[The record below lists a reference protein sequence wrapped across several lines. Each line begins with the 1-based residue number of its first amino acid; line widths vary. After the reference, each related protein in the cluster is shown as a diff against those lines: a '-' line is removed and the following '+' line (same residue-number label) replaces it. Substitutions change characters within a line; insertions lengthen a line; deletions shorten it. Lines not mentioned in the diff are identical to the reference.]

1 MNRFLPLGACLA
13 LAVNA
18 AHAQDL
24 SLAQASAEA
33 LARNPALQ
41 AARAAWQ
48 AKLEQAR
55 LDAAWD
61 DPRLSFRSLLGRFT
75 AISRNGFTDQAVSL
89 EQSLPLSGKNRCRA
103 RAALAEAAANFETYR
118 RQQLDLVAQVRRAYF
133 QRLSLD
139 EQLALN
145 QADAASLDQTL
156 ALIRARFEGG
166 AGLAADVTAA
176 ETERGQLLDARQD
189 LQQRRVEAEAR
200 LKVLLNRDPF
210 APLPALVPVAVRG
223 GVPPEPALRA
233 KLLANRPEIRE
244 AQAQLAAARARMEL
258 ARREW
263 IPDPTVSLQA
273 DRYNGSSQLASEVS
287 GGISVSLPWLNPG
300 KYRAGERQA
309 RDQAT
314 HAAALLQAA
323 QLEGLGKLRG
333 QLEATAT
340 LHHHLGLYEGRL
352 LPLARQTA
360 AAYQADYETAKAGL
374 AEVLSAGRSARA
386 LEARRQADLA
396 DYRSALADLE
406 ALVGAELGAFP
417 SAPTA
422 SHRPTP

>member
-1 MNRFLPLGACLA
+1 
-13 LAVNA
+13 
-18 AHAQDL
+18 L
-24 SLAQASAEA
+24 SKATAEA
-33 LARNPALQ
+33 LVHNPALQ
-41 AARAAWQ
+41 AAQDAWQ
-48 AKLEQAR
+48 AKVEQAR
-55 LDAAWD
+55 MDAAWD

-75 AISRNGFTDQAVSL
+75 AVSRNGFTDQAVSL

-103 RAALAEAAANFETYR
+103 RAALAEAAASFEIYR
-118 RQQLDLVAQVRRAYF
+118 RQQLDLVAQVRRVYF
-133 QRLSLD
+133 QLLSFD

-156 ALIRARFEGG
+156 ALTRARFEAG

-210 APLPALVPVAVRG
+210 APLPALVPAALRA
-223 GVPPEPALRA
+223 GVPAEPTLRA

-244 AQAQLAAARARMEL
+244 AQAQLAASRAREEL

-273 DRYNGSSQLASEVS
+273 DHYNGSSQIASEVS
-287 GGISVSLPWLNPG
+287 GGISVSLPWLNGG
-300 KYRAGERQA
+300 KYRAGERQGLA
-309 RDQAT
+309 QTA

-323 QLEGLGKLRG
+323 QAEGLGKLRS
-333 QLEATAT
+333 QLGAIAA
-340 LHHHLGLYEGRL
+340 LHHHLELYEGRL
-352 LPLARQTA
+352 LPSARQSA
-360 AAYQADYETAKAGL
+360 AAYQADYENAKAGL
-374 AEVLSAGRSARA
+374 AEVLSAGRNARA

-417 SAPTA
+417 ATTVTSRRT
-422 SHRPTP
+422 TP